1 MDEIIKQFNENIER
15 IRMLHSVYLSY
26 RGQITTLVD
35 ISDMLRSEI
44 VLLVSAVDFY
54 VHEVVRIGMLEVIS
68 GHRPE
73 TSSFMNYSISLKA
86 VREAL
91 LDPES
96 FDWLEREI
104 MGKHSWRSFQQAE
117 KITEA
122 LRLITDVDFWGLT
135 ALAMNSES
143 QLLKKKLNLIV
154 DRRNKIAH
162 EADMD
167 PSYPGSRWPIDDVM
181 VKESIDFIGLLIEN
195 FHLNISPCSN
205 I

>member
-1 MDEIIKQFNENIER
+1 MDKTIKQFNENIER

-26 RGQITTLVD
+26 RSQITPLVD
-35 ISDMLRSEI
+35 ISDMLRSEL

-54 VHEVVRIGMLEVIS
+54 VHEIVRIGMLEVFCEI
-68 GHRPE
+68 RPE
-73 TSSFMNYSISLKA
+73 TSSFRNYSISLKA

-91 LDPES
+91 LNPES
-96 FDWLEREI
+96 FDWLEREVI
-104 MGKHSWRSFQQAE
+104 EKHSWKSFQQAE

-122 LRLITDVDFWGLT
+122 LRIITDADFWGRA
-135 ALAMNSES
+135 ALAMNSEP
-143 QLLKKKLNLIV
+143 QLIKKKLNLIV

-167 PSYPGSRWPIDDVM
+167 PSYPGSRWPIDDTM
-181 VKESIDFIGLLIEN
+181 VKESIDFVGSLIQN
-195 FHLNISPCSN
+195 FHMNIST